1 MYLYFFMLSIKQ
13 KWMRGNIYLSSKI
26 NYLQYR
32 KCNGKR
38 NLVYEMRVFIGM
50 VLQVMEPT
58 KNINVKVD
66 VVDDVVDDVDDVDDD
81 DYIIYTMS

>member
-1 MYLYFFMLSIKQ
+1 MISS
-13 KWMRGNIYLSSKI
+13 SSKI

-50 VLQVMEPT
+50 VPQVMEPI
-58 KNINVKVD
+58 KNTNVKVD
-66 VVDDVVDDVDDVDDD
+66 VVDDD

>member
-1 MYLYFFMLSIKQ
+1 
-13 KWMRGNIYLSSKI
+13 
-26 NYLQYR
+26 
-32 KCNGKR
+32 
-38 NLVYEMRVFIGM
+38 MRVFIGM

-66 VVDDVVDDVDDVDDD
+66 VVDDVVDDVDDD